1 MARRIPFDDPQVLT
15 YVRMAYVAT
24 QVTVLGVYYYVGM
37 QVRLLLSK
45 PSPPILIFYSQI
57 RKKNDQTVLKYGACL
72 PSLRRGGR
80 VC

>member
-37 QVRLLLSK
+37 QVRLLFPK
-45 PSPPILIFYSQI
+45 PCSPILISRSQI

-72 PSLRRGGR
+72 SPLRRGAR